1 MPPALGTKAAW
12 IRRYCQLA
20 CAQQRP
26 ARFVQMHVTHACWC
40 EQGLF
45 VLSAEAD
52 ADPVPA
58 AFLGPR
64 QRRAQL
70 RNTHTQTQYV
80 KHTCRYVLGHT
91 TSSATCACNMCTHVL
106 VYHMQ
111 HEVYSWPDNI
121 VCRMCMQHV
130 HTCACVPHATCPH
143 ALNVHQQ
150 VPENDLHV
158 ACSGKG
164 HLPNLPESVLLG
176 PVQCACAAYTSS
188 AIPLHVLHT

>member
-26 ARFVQMHVTHACWC
+26 AQFLQMHVTHACWC

-70 RNTHTQTQYV
+70 RNTHT
-80 KHTCRYVLGHT
+80 HTICQ
-91 TSSATCACNMCTHVL
+91 A
-106 VYHMQ
+106 HM
-111 HEVYSWPDNI
+111 
-121 VCRMCMQHV
+121 
-130 HTCACVPHATCPH
+130 
-143 ALNVHQQ
+143 
-150 VPENDLHV
+150 
-158 ACSGKG
+158 
-164 HLPNLPESVLLG
+164 
-176 PVQCACAAYTSS
+176 
-188 AIPLHVLHT
+188 